1 MPSFDAVSEVDLQE
15 VNNAVDQ
22 ANRELS
28 TRFDFKGVNARFER
42 KDNEVT
48 MTAEA
53 DIQLEQMLDI
63 LRAKLIGRKIDV
75 KVLEVKDRTAR
86 GKLLHQIVVVKKGID
101 IDLARKIV
109 KLIKDKKMKVQAAIQ
124 GEKVRVTGKKRDDL
138 QQVMA
143 MLRENELEMPLQFDN
158 FRE

>member
-15 VNNAVDQ
+15 LNNAVDQ
-22 ANRELS
+22 ASRELS
-28 TRFDFKGVNARFER
+28 TRFDFKGVNAKFER
-42 KDNEVT
+42 KEAEVT

-63 LRAKLIGRKIDV
+63 LRVKMIGRKIDV
-75 KVLEVKDRTAR
+75 KVLEVKDRTAS
-86 GKLLHQIVVVKKGID
+86 GKLLHQVVLVRQGID
-101 IDLARKIV
+101 ADLARKIV
-109 KLIKDKKMKVQAAIQ
+109 KLIKDRKMKVQAAVQ
-124 GEKVRVTGKKRDDL
+124 GDKIRVTGKKRDDL

-143 MLRENELEMPLQFDN
+143 LLRENELEMPLQFDN

>member
-15 VNNAVDQ
+15 LNNAVDQ
-22 ANRELS
+22 ASRELS
-28 TRFDFKGVNARFER
+28 TRFDFKGVNAKFER
-42 KDNEVT
+42 KEAEVT

-63 LRAKLIGRKIDV
+63 LRVKMIGRKIDV
-75 KVLEVKDRTAR
+75 KVLEVKDRTAS
-86 GKLLHQIVVVKKGID
+86 GKLLHQVVLVRQGID
-101 IDLARKIV
+101 ADLARKII
-109 KLIKDKKMKVQAAIQ
+109 KLIKDRKMKVQAAVQ
-124 GEKVRVTGKKRDDL
+124 GDKIRVTGKKRDDL

-143 MLRENELEMPLQFDN
+143 LLRENELEMPLQFDN

>member
-15 VNNAVDQ
+15 LNNAVDQ
-22 ANRELS
+22 ASRELS
-28 TRFDFKGVNARFER
+28 TRFDFKGVNAKFER
-42 KDNEVT
+42 KEAEVT

-63 LRAKLIGRKIDV
+63 LRVKMIGRKIDV
-75 KVLEVKDRTAR
+75 KVLDVKDRTAS
-86 GKLLHQIVVVKKGID
+86 GKLLHQVVLVRQGID
-101 IDLARKIV
+101 ADLARKIV
-109 KLIKDKKMKVQAAIQ
+109 KLIKDRKMKVQAAVQ
-124 GEKVRVTGKKRDDL
+124 GDKIRVTGKKRDDL

-143 MLRENELEMPLQFDN
+143 LLRENELEMPLQFDN

>member
-15 VNNAVDQ
+15 LNNAVDQ
-22 ANRELS
+22 ASRELS
-28 TRFDFKGVNARFER
+28 TRFDFKGVNAKFER
-42 KDNEVT
+42 KEAEVT

-63 LRAKLIGRKIDV
+63 LRVKMIGRKIDV
-75 KVLEVKDRTAR
+75 KVLEVKYRTAS
-86 GKLLHQIVVVKKGID
+86 GKLLHQVVLVRQGID
-101 IDLARKIV
+101 ADLARKIV
-109 KLIKDKKMKVQAAIQ
+109 KLIKDRKMKVQAAVQ
-124 GEKVRVTGKKRDDL
+124 GDKIRVTGKKRDDL

-143 MLRENELEMPLQFDN
+143 LLRENELEMPLQFDN

>member
-15 VNNAVDQ
+15 LNNAVDQ
-22 ANRELS
+22 ASRELS
-28 TRFDFKGVNARFER
+28 TRFDFKGVNAKFER
-42 KDNEVT
+42 KEAEVT

-63 LRAKLIGRKIDV
+63 LRVKMIGRKIDV
-75 KVLEVKDRTAR
+75 KVLEVKDRTAS
-86 GKLLHQIVVVKKGID
+86 GKLLHKVVLVRQGID
-101 IDLARKIV
+101 ADLARKIV
-109 KLIKDKKMKVQAAIQ
+109 KLIKDRKMKVQAAVQ
-124 GEKVRVTGKKRDDL
+124 GDKIRVTGKKRDDL

-143 MLRENELEMPLQFDN
+143 LLRENELEMPLQFDN

>member
-15 VNNAVDQ
+15 LNNAVVQ
-22 ANRELS
+22 ASRELS
-28 TRFDFKGVNARFER
+28 TRFDFKGVNAKFER
-42 KDNEVT
+42 KEAEVT

-63 LRAKLIGRKIDV
+63 LRVKMIGRKIDV
-75 KVLEVKDRTAR
+75 KVLEVKDRTAS
-86 GKLLHQIVVVKKGID
+86 GKLLHQVVLVRQGID
-101 IDLARKIV
+101 ADLARKIV
-109 KLIKDKKMKVQAAIQ
+109 KLIKDRKMKVQAAVQ
-124 GEKVRVTGKKRDDL
+124 GDKIRVTGKKRDDL

-143 MLRENELEMPLQFDN
+143 LLRENELEMPLQFDN

>member
-86 GKLLHQIVVVKKGID
+86 GKLLHQIVVVKQGID

-158 FRE
+158 IRE

>member
-15 VNNAVDQ
+15 LNNAVDQ
-22 ANRELS
+22 ASRELS
-28 TRFDFKGVNARFER
+28 TRFYFKGVNAKFER
-42 KDNEVT
+42 KEAEVT

-63 LRAKLIGRKIDV
+63 LRVKMIGRKIDV
-75 KVLEVKDRTAR
+75 KVLEVKDRTAS
-86 GKLLHQIVVVKKGID
+86 GKLLHQVVLVRQGID
-101 IDLARKIV
+101 ADLARKIV
-109 KLIKDKKMKVQAAIQ
+109 KLIKDRKMKVQAAVHGDKI
-124 GEKVRVTGKKRDDL
+124 RVTGKKRDDL

-143 MLRENELEMPLQFDN
+143 LLRENELEMPLQFDN